1 MNKLTHGFTVV
12 ELLIVVSVLVGASI
26 LFFVQK
32 NDLEV
37 ISRDKDRKTSINA
50 IYYSLEEVFYKNN
63 QYYPQSIT
71 ADILPSVDPELLSD
85 PAGNT
90 IGAAESTF
98 IYEPVNC
105 KEEKCKS
112 YTLRTSL
119 ESEDDFVKQS
129 RNN

>member
-105 KEEKCKS
+105 KDEKCKS
-112 YTLRTSL
+112 YTLRTPL

>member
-1 MNKLTHGFTVV
+1 MSKRTTGFTVI
-12 ELLIVVSVLVGASI
+12 ELIIVISVLLGASI

-37 ISRDKDRKTSINA
+37 IARDKDRKTSINA
-50 IYYSLEEVFYKNN
+50 IYYSLEEVFYKDN
-63 QYYPQSIT
+63 QYYPQTVT
-71 ADILPSVDPELLSD
+71 AENLPSVDPELLKD

-90 IGAAESTF
+90 IGSAESTF

-105 KEEKCKS
+105 KDEKCKS
-112 YTLRTSL
+112 YTLHTQL
-119 ESEDDFVKQS
+119 ENEDDFIKQS